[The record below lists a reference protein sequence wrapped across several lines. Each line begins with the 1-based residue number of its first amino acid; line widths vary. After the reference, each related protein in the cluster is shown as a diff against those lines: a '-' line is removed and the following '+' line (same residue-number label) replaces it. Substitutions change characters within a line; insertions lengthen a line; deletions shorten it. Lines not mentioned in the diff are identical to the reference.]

1 MCSMRIC
8 NKIHFENKVL
18 AKYIFGKYKSSS
30 PSLVSPAWRIAKPA
44 EPSRDVRRTHCVRKA
59 GRETTLHFIS
69 ELCLSDFTV
78 GDVEA
83 ATFLELSTAMRVFS
97 YYVKR
102 SFCVLQH
109 EM

>member
-44 EPSRDVRRTHCVRKA
+44 EQPRCEEDSLCEKSRKGDNITFHF
-59 GRETTLHFIS
+59 GTL
-69 ELCLSDFTV
+69 LV
-78 GDVEA
+78 
-83 ATFLELSTAMRVFS
+83 
-97 YYVKR
+97 
-102 SFCVLQH
+102 
-109 EM
+109 